1 MLISCC
7 QYSRWD
13 LRCRGMWAAIP
24 AGLRSWFGVN
34 EIITT
39 LLLNYVAIS
48 LADYLLYGAWR
59 DPSTLNFPMTRSFGE
74 SSYLPMIGSTT
85 VHWGLPLGLFSHF

>member
-1 MLISCC
+1 MEPIATTWLAIEYSEVLDAHFMLPI
-7 QYSRWD
+7 
-13 LRCRGMWAAIP
+13 LLIGTFVAGGMWAAIP

-48 LADYLLYGAWR
+48 LADYLLYELGEI
-59 DPSTLNFPMTRSFGE
+59 PVQNFPMTRS
-74 SSYLPMIGSTT
+74 LGS
-85 VHWGLPLGLFSHF
+85 PLIYQ